1 MNKIDIIKRLFFN
14 YTKKHIN
21 KIILSVFFAL
31 LVAGSTSAIAY
42 LLDPAIKKIFI
53 EKDQALIIIIP
64 IFIIVAFAVKGF
76 SLYVAKVLM
85 IGVSEEVRKDLQCDM
100 LNNLVEADTKLIDG
114 KHTGKFIS
122 NITNDVSHITNL
134 ISTAVLNIFKD
145 SLTLIG
151 LLIVMF
157 FQNWKLSLVALIM
170 IPLATFAARTLGK
183 RIGKV
188 ATEQML
194 RAGILNTY
202 LIELFKNH
210 KLIKIFQ
217 QEKYEKIRAEKFIND
232 VKEKTIKIATV
243 YVRSSP
249 IMETLTGIMIAV
261 LIFYSGKLVLKNEI
275 DINNFF
281 SFLAAMMLAYQP
293 VRSLATLNIT
303 ISQGLSAAK
312 RILPVIDEKS
322 ELVQNKDDSEIKVD
336 TGNIEFK
343 NVSFKYEKKNEIDIN
358 NFFSFLAAMMLA
370 YQPVRSLATLNITI
384 SQGLSAATRILPII
398 DEKSELQENKNS
410 TEIKVN
416 AGDVEFKNVSFKYEK
431 ERKNNTLNSVNIK
444 MLGGKM
450 TSIVGHSGAGKST
463 ILNLIPRFYDAISG
477 DIEIDNQSIYNC
489 TISSLRK
496 NISLVSQ
503 DTTLFDDTIRNNIA
517 YANLGASQKEIEEA
531 AKYSYASE
539 FIEKLPNKYETIIGE
554 NGTRLSGGEK
564 QRLSIAR
571 AMLKKSQIILLDEAT
586 SSLDAETEN
595 KIQDAINFLT
605 KDRTTIVIA
614 HRLSTILNSDKIYV
628 IDAGTVV
635 GEGTHDQ
642 LLANSKVYKNFYE
655 KQIKKV

>member
-1 MNKIDIIKRLFFN
+1 MNKIYILKRLFSE
-14 YTKKHIN
+14 YTKRHIK
-21 KIILSVFFAL
+21 KIFIAIFFAF

-53 EKDQALIIIIP
+53 EKDQTLILIIP
-64 IFIIVAFAVKGF
+64 ICIVLAFATKGIA
-76 SLYVAKVLM
+76 LYVAKVLM
-85 IGVSEEVRKDLQCDM
+85 INVSAEVSKDLQCDM
-100 LNNLVEADTKLIDG
+100 LGNLIYADTKLIDD

-122 NITNDVSHITNL
+122 LLTNDVSHITNL
-134 ISTAVLNIFKD
+134 ISTAVLSLFKD

-151 LLIVMF
+151 LLMVMF
-157 FQNWKLSLVALIM
+157 FQNWKLSLIAIIM
-170 IPLATFAARTLGK
+170 IPLASLAAKTLGK

-188 ATEQML
+188 ATEQMQK
-194 RAGILNTY
+194 AGVLNTY
-202 LIELFKNH
+202 LIEIFKNH

-217 QEKYEKIRAEKFIND
+217 QEKYENDRAYKFIDD
-232 VKEKTIKIATV
+232 VKEKSKKIAIV
-243 YVRSSP
+243 FVRSSP
-249 IMETLTGIMIAV
+249 IMETLTGIMIAI

-293 VRSLATLNIT
+293 VRALATLNIT
-303 ISQGLSAAK
+303 IGQGLSAAA
-312 RILPVIDEKS
+312 RILPVIDERSK
-322 ELVQNKDDSEIKVD
+322 LIQNKNDKELNLSN
-336 TGNIEFK
+336 GNIEFK
-343 NVSFKYEKKNEIDIN
+343 NIFFKYDHEI
-358 NFFSFLAAMMLA
+358 S
-370 YQPVRSLATLNITI
+370 
-384 SQGLSAATRILPII
+384 
-398 DEKSELQENKNS
+398 
-410 TEIKVN
+410 
-416 AGDVEFKNVSFKYEK
+416 
-431 ERKNNTLNSVNIK
+431 NNTLSSVDLK

-463 ILNLIPRFYDAISG
+463 ILSLIPRFYDPISG
-477 DIEIDNQSIYNC
+477 DIEIDKQSIYKC
-489 TISSLRK
+489 TINSLRK

-531 AKYSYASE
+531 AKNSFASD
-539 FIEKLPNKYETIIGE
+539 FIDKLPNKYETIIGE

-595 KIQDAINFLT
+595 KIQAAITLLT
-605 KDRTTIVIA
+605 KNRTTIVIA
-614 HRLSTILNSDKIYV
+614 HRLSTILNSDNIFV
-628 IDAGTVV
+628 IDAGKVV
-635 GEGTHDQ
+635 GEGTHDE
-642 LLANSKVYKNFYE
+642 LLINSTLYKNYYE